1 MYSPANSTF
10 LIHDSWNVS
19 LPRSVVPPLFVG
31 VVVDDAGLDELEQ
44 AARTVDMPPL
54 ASSTAPA
61 PPIAPLRRNDRRSS
75 DRLLRSNSSDT
86 GASPFGPRVPDR
98 VTLSTSVAANP
109 RRLCVSLLSLGD
121 ERRVT
126 PVTAA
131 ALE

>member
-19 LPRSVVPPLFVG
+19 LPRSVAPVLPDG
-31 VVVDDAGLDELEQ
+31 VVVDVDGLDELEQ

-75 DRLLRSNSSDT
+75 DKLLRSNSSATIPPLT
-86 GASPFGPRVPDR
+86 GRALRDRVPGQR
-98 VTLSTSVAANP
+98 VFRRTLEGCAF
-109 RRLCVSLLSLGD
+109 L
-121 ERRVT
+121 
-126 PVTAA
+126 
-131 ALE
+131 